1 MGRRTVLRAGAVVA
15 AVAAMGLSGC
25 ASLHGQACPAG
36 EQPMRTAQLFFGQ
49 NIGGKPGVTDAEFR
63 KFTDEELTP
72 RFPEGLTVLDG
83 GGQWKGADNKLIRE
97 SSKVV
102 VLVLPRGSWQGGRR
116 LNEVRKAYMTRFH
129 QESVLLVTQKA
140 CVAF

>member
-1 MGRRTVLRAGAVVA
+1 MLRAGAIIATVGA
-15 AVAAMGLSGC
+15 IGLSGC
-25 ASLHGQACPAG
+25 ASLHSRSCPAG
-36 EQPMRTAQLFFGQ
+36 EQPMRTAQLFFGRT
-49 NIGGKPGVTDAEFR
+49 IAGKPAVTDAQFR

-102 VLVLPRGSWQGGRR
+102 VLVLPRRSWQGGRK
-116 LNEVRKAYMTRFH
+116 LDEVRKAYMERFH